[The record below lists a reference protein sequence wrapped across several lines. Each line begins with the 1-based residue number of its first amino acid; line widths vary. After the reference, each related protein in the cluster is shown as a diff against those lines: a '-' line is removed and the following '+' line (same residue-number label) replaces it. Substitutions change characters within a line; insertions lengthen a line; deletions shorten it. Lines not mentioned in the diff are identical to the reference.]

1 METKANSWNGN
12 KNDHSTNDD
21 RSVPLPS
28 LGGCGG
34 KFLEL
39 KARRKALLAGIKR
52 AKWKREAS
60 RPKTWMAT
68 RQAQL
73 NSLDRKIEKAGKQAK
88 VEHAA
93 RAVVQ
98 KPIGVLVLRTI
109 AAGRTSVA
117 GVAAK
122 CGLIGATGQ
131 PQKEKAHRILT
142 QLAKAGMARL
152 SKDGRGYKITAKG
165 RLEISP
171 ESQPCVM
178 SED

>member
-1 METKANSWNGN
+1 MEARSQQTENLDGDQASSTKQ
-12 KNDHSTNDD
+12 
-21 RSVPLPS
+21 P
-28 LGGCGG
+28 
-34 KFLEL
+34 
-39 KARRKALLAGIKR
+39 
-52 AKWKREAS
+52 
-60 RPKTWMAT
+60 
-68 RQAQL
+68 RQEV
-73 NSLDRKIEKAGKQAK
+73 EKAGKQAK

-122 CGLIGATGQ
+122 CGLIGATGL

-142 QLAKAGMARL
+142 QLAKAGMAELRL